1 MSSTDTEN
9 RTNNNPPQQ
18 IKLSPESG
26 NAWWFHSELTYP
38 KELIDLPPL
47 PSKNVIQW
55 IPFGTHDVAHLENA
69 YQSYIKLERNETE
82 IREFLEKDELEVPER
97 FVKVKCETRQYLK
110 VDLERMRMGPIY
122 WQGQEYFIRR
132 YTKKGDDG
140 DGDVLNY
147 FFYF

>member
-1 MSSTDTEN
+1 MAYENKKSPSTPLN
-9 RTNNNPPQQ
+9 IPPQ

-26 NAWWFHSELTYP
+26 NTWWFHSELTYP

-55 IPFGTHDVAHLENA
+55 IPFGTHDVAHLESA
-69 YQSYIKLERNETE
+69 YQVYLKSASRTHNCSA
-82 IREFLEKDELEVPER
+82 EFLEKDELEVPER

-110 VDLERMRMGPIY
+110 VDLEKMRMGPIY

-132 YTKKGDDG
+132 
-140 DGDVLNY
+140 
-147 FFYF
+147 